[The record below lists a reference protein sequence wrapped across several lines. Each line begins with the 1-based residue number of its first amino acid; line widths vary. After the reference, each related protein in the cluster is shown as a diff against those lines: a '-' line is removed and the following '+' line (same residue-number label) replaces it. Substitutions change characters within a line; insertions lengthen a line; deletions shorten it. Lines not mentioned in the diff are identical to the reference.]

1 MRLNGGLVGRVNNP
15 TRYKGASGIW
25 SWREQQQARYEN
37 NFPRWVLPFDLTY
50 LKNNTIEK
58 KAYFSVG
65 AQEATLRGMAFSSD
79 GTKMYAIGTTADT
92 VKLYNLSIAW
102 DINTAVYAGT
112 GFDFSVVGVEAN
124 PASVIFSTDGTKM
137 YITGITTDNVLE
149 YDLGTAWLPHTAVYN
164 NKFLYI
170 GNQEGVAY
178 GSYIKPDGTK
188 YYTIGSTNDI
198 LIEYTLSTPWD
209 ISTGVYT
216 TSLAPNPF
224 ISNPAYV
231 IFTPDGYTF
240 YIGGSLIHFDIQ
252 QYNLTVAWDLTTA
265 TLAKRAK
272 WQAMSNSALYQT
284 TSPVFSADGNYLYF
298 VDTNIDNIMQLSLS
312 APYKIIDDGFTSEGT
327 WNADDF
333 GELKTNQFM
342 DFTFDN
348 TGTIMFMP
356 NKTTSILKRYDL
368 SIPWDTSTAIYNGD
382 YIDLT
387 GLDANTNTSF
397 YGFTMKSDG
406 TKFYI
411 LNSFGSQGYLWAF
424 DLNTPWVL
432 SSAVGYDS
440 STGKLSTGIV
450 GGVSGPY
457 CTSVQINLTYGY
469 NIVFSNDGTKFFI
482 LYAPSGGTT
491 RQLRQYHLSTAWDIT
506 TFSYSGAYLNYLAYS
521 PSFNPG
527 APMAFNLDGTKIY
540 VYNNANYVY
549 NIANESLRQLY
560 VFELNDAFNLASTV
574 TLVDQLSIGLGA
586 HQRTGLVIADDGSK
600 LLALNLET
608 VDKGYY
614 ISEHNLG

>member
-58 KAYFSVG
+58 KAYFSVSTE
-65 AQEATLRGMAFSSD
+65 EATLRCVAFSSD
-79 GTKMYAIGTTADT
+79 GTKMYAIGTTADI

-112 GFDFSVVGVEAN
+112 YFDFSVVGSDTLPV
-124 PASVIFSTDGTKM
+124 SVVFSTDGTKM
-137 YITGITTDNVLE
+137 YITGLSTDNVFE
-149 YDLGTAWLPHTAVYN
+149 YDLGTAWLPYTAVYN

-170 GNQEGVAY
+170 GNQEGAAY
-178 GSYIKPDGTK
+178 GSYINPDGTK
-188 YYTIGSTNDI
+188 YYTIGYSADI

-224 ISNPAYV
+224 MSNPAYV

-240 YIGGSLIHFDIQ
+240 YIGGSLQSFDIQ

-265 TLAKRAK
+265 TLVKRAK

-298 VDTNIDNIMQLSLS
+298 VDPSIDNIMQLSLS

-327 WNADDF
+327 WNAADF
-333 GELKTNQFM
+333 GELITNQFM

-356 NKTTSILKRYDL
+356 NRTAKNLKRYDL

-382 YIDLT
+382 YIDFL
-387 GLDANTNTSF
+387 GSMDAVSQDGA
-397 YGFTMKSDG
+397 YPLGFTMKPDG
-406 TKFYI
+406 TKFYVI
-411 LNSFGSQGYLWAF
+411 NNYGATYGKIWEF

-432 SSAVGYDS
+432 SSAVGYNS
-440 STGKLSTGIV
+440 GTGQLDPASNYNSFLIG
-450 GGVSGPY
+450 
-457 CTSVQINLTYGY
+457 LTTAW
-469 NIVFSNDGTKFFI
+469 NVVFSNDGTKFFTQF
-482 LYAPSGGTT
+482 SSSTV
-491 RQLRQYHLSTAWDIT
+491 RHLREYHLSTAWDVST
-506 TFSYSGAYLNYLAYS
+506 ASYSGAYLNYSAYTPAGS
-521 PSFNPG
+521 TWPVPIAFS
-527 APMAFNLDGTKIY
+527 FNLDGTKIY
-540 VYNNANYVY
+540 AYNNNNYVG
-549 NIANESLRQLY
+549 NIANESLRPLY

-574 TLVDQLSIGLGA
+574 TLVDQLSIGLGGHLRA
-586 HQRTGLVIADDGSK
+586 GLVIAGDGSK
-600 LLALNLET
+600 LLALNVET
-608 VDKGYY
+608 VDKGYF